1 MVAPKERKLP
11 RSGKVCSIC
20 TYYESLSSLV
30 EQPSKV
36 LVRALTARLEPEFVI
51 TGQQKESQEEGWNG
65 SKRGRGEGEKKEEEE
80 EGKRREEHNTV
91 LDFT

>member
-1 MVAPKERKLP
+1 M
-11 RSGKVCSIC
+11 
-20 TYYESLSSLV
+20 

-65 SKRGRGEGEKKEEEE
+65 SKRGRGKGERKEEEE